1 MVSDED
7 TALPGCNKD
16 CGANGEMFSSGKP
29 GLLLGSLEGLSVL
42 LKLSCML
49 HLYFSILLH
58 LCSQSFL
65 VILQLLFNTL

>member
-7 TALPGCNKD
+7 TALPGCNRD

-42 LKLSCML
+42 LKLSCFT
-49 HLYFSILLH
+49 YTSQFYSIFAPKVSL
-58 LCSQSFL
+58 
-65 VILQLLFNTL
+65 